1 MANGEINSIHPP
13 ALDSC
18 DFYRNIE
25 CSYSFVAP
33 LGFPAADQDAKES
46 QTNALSALCCESLSS
61 CTLLGRRCVPFWAE
75 VSWFKKSPGL
85 STLQFRWTNI
95 MYNSMTTLGIV
106 HINTLLALRF
116 LWSCYFIVTKVMWML
131 AMCDKS
137 LFICLHIQKS
147 NIQFW
152 SFRWIFG
159 PNMCTFYTFWCKFGP
174 VASVSV
180 LAVCLY
186 AENQVASN
194 PGRNIIYLILWSI
207 LTVIRSNADII
218 DIYYSWIQLVMSCD
232 INYWYFF

>member
-1 MANGEINSIHPP
+1 MANGEINTIHPP

-95 MYNSMTTLGIV
+95 MYNSMTNPILY
-106 HINTLLALRF
+106 LLSGFYGHVILLSLR
-116 LWSCYFIVTKVMWML
+116 LCECLQCVTNPCLYVYKY
-131 AMCDKS
+131 KS
-137 LFICLHIQKS
+137 LIYSSGLSDGYLDQTCVHFTLSGVNLGLLPQS
-147 NIQFW
+147 A
-152 SFRWIFG
+152 
-159 PNMCTFYTFWCKFGP
+159 Y
-174 VASVSV
+174 
-180 LAVCLY
+180 LLY
-186 AENQVASN
+186 AYM
-194 PGRNIIYLILWSI
+194 PKIK
-207 LTVIRSNADII
+207 
-218 DIYYSWIQLVMSCD
+218 
-232 INYWYFF
+232 